1 MADNILKN
9 FREEWSE
16 KENIQEQL
24 KPCTRETP
32 IWREVSVFYNRDN
45 ESCKVRMHML
55 LTAYKNFND
64 TKCRSIGTA
73 PLEKSSCCEEINAV

>member
-1 MADNILKN
+1 MADNKLKN

-16 KENIQEQL
+16 EENIQEQL

-32 IWREVSVFYNRDN
+32 LWREVSVFYNRNN
-45 ESCKVRMHML
+45 ESCKVRIHML

-64 TKCRSIGTA
+64 TKCRNIGTV
-73 PLEKSSCCEEINAV
+73 PPEKSSCCEEINAV